1 MKEKLPH
8 VRHLHS
14 DDKNFLK
21 NNTFPTSRIHI
32 SFINSVFYCMSSKRV
47 KSVLLKLS
55 RISEV
60 IVLGEGMANL
70 EDEYSKFIIN
80 PPCFQHPY
88 KKWLNDLN
96 FIESWSEE
104 APDPRPQCNKFIVFR
119 KKSEAIE

>member
-1 MKEKLPH
+1 
-8 VRHLHS
+8 
-14 DDKNFLK
+14 
-21 NNTFPTSRIHI
+21 
-32 SFINSVFYCMSSKRV
+32 MSSKRV